1 MCILTMPTTN
11 YHNSLYS
18 YSKIIYGYGN
28 NISFKVFVSKHY
40 LKCTIYILISNV
52 CISKG

>member
-1 MCILTMPTTN
+1 MCILIIPTTN

-18 YSKIIYGYGN
+18 NSIIIYSYGI
-28 NISFKVFVSKHY
+28 NISFKIFVSKHY
-40 LKCTIYILISNV
+40 LKYTIYILISNV